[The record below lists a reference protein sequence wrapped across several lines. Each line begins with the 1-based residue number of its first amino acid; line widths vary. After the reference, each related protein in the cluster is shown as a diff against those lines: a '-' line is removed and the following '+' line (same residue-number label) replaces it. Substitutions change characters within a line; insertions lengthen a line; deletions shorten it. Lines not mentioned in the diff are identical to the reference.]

1 MCLPPE
7 RKVRRKVVANNDDG
21 EGMGKDAG
29 VTLLCSAP
37 PAPTGENVGS
47 PKGWGNGEP
56 ISDPLSGVPVGC

>member
-1 MCLPPE
+1 M
-7 RKVRRKVVANNDDG
+7 VANNDDG